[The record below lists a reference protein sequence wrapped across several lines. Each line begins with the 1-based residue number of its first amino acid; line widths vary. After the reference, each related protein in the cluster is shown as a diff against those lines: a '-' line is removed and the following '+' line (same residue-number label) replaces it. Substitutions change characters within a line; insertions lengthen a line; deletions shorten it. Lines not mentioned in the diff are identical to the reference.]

1 MKWAILSRK
10 TTFLGSRKCLFRH
23 AKMPVLKGENTGA
36 ENHFATLWRTILC
49 VKGLR
54 NNDEGRTANEL

>member
-23 AKMPVLKGENTGA
+23 AKVPVLTGENMGT
-36 ENHFATLWRTILC
+36 EIYFATLWHTTLC
-49 VKGLR
+49 VKSLR
-54 NNDEGRTANEL
+54 NNDDGRLGYEL

>member
-10 TTFLGSRKCLFRH
+10 TTFFGSRKCLFRH

-36 ENHFATLWRTILC
+36 EIHFATLWHTTLC
-49 VKGLR
+49 VTDLR
-54 NNDEGRTANEL
+54 NNDEGRLGYEL